1 MSDDVHVRTPM
12 LAAPDSADTRRV
24 DTPLTRHVTPPAA
37 QRGVTPPTNESSGR
51 RTFKLFERA
60 NDKWYA

>member
-1 MSDDVHVRTPM
+1 M